1 MATYAIIQCGGKQYR
16 ADPGAQLTVD
26 RLPGERGESIV
37 FDRVLFVRDG
47 EAVRIG
53 APVVEGVSVK
63 GTIVEQRRDKK
74 IRIFKYR
81 RRKKSRRTIG
91 HRQPITRVRI
101 DEILA

>member
-1 MATYAIIQCGGKQYR
+1 MANYAIIRCGGKQYR
-16 ADPGAQLTVD
+16 ADVGVQLTVD

-37 FDRVLFVRDG
+37 FDQVLFVRDG
-47 EAVRIG
+47 DSVRVG
-53 APVVEGVSVK
+53 QPSVEGVSVR

-74 IRIFKYR
+74 VRIFKYR